1 MGVTLFTIATS
12 VVLTYLSLSAVDGDT
27 IKCNGQNMRIMGPG
41 APFKSGIDTP
51 EIRNAECPQEKLLGK
66 QAKLRLA
73 ELLREQVKIEDSGER
88 DRWKRPLV
96 WVRMPNGKT
105 AGEILMADGYA
116 VRWKPGY
123 RSAWCE

>member
-1 MGVTLFTIATS
+1 MLAFIVQHKAHRPLAYFRGKLVRCFAHRAPSYSGVGAS
-12 VVLTYLSLSAVDGDT
+12 G
-27 IKCNGQNMRIMGPG
+27 KPG
-41 APFKSGIDTP
+41 AVQIDTP
-51 EIRNAECPQEKLLGK
+51 EIRNAKCPKEKLLGK

-73 ELLREQVKIEDSGER
+73 ELLREDVKIEDSGER

-96 WVRMPNGKT
+96 WVRLPSGKT

-116 VRWKPGY
+116 VRWQPGY